1 MRIECPSCQFAADVD
16 PAKIPPQG
24 ANTKCPRCS
33 KVFFVGPA
41 EPVAQQGASASI
53 VCPKCGVEQPAADSC
68 ASCGIIYEKYRAVQE
83 RRLHTDAGDKDE
95 PATKGAPAAPQTGTV
110 TGGLAPQV
118 PVPLNEARFR
128 FGHGRGEL
136 FKWIADGHLAPEA
149 LPQASRIAGM
159 LPGPMEWRRFLDGL
173 ALWSGAIFLALAVI
187 FFFAY
192 NWKELGNFTRFGI
205 AEGLLAASVLAS
217 WRLGLERPAGK
228 AALLAATLLVG
239 ALLALVGQT
248 YQTGADPW
256 ELFATWAFFVLPWVL
271 ISRFPALWLVWLA
284 LVNVALAL
292 YYSVFAGF
300 FGFVFGTQTLLWTL
314 TAVNTV
320 ALAVWELA
328 ASRGTQWLTER
339 WPPRLIATFVA
350 GYFTTLAA
358 WGIVGRSSA
367 GFPELISYFA
377 WLACTYHI
385 YRHRIRDLY
394 VLALGVLSI
403 VTVAAVFLG
412 HNLGGQ
418 DAGALLLVGV
428 TVLGLSAA
436 GGWWLRS
443 VAGEVES

>member
-16 PAKIPPQG
+16 PAKVPTKG

-33 KVFFVGPA
+33 NVFFVGPA
-41 EPVAQQGASASI
+41 EPVAMQDTSASI
-53 VCPKCGVEQPAADSC
+53 VCPKCGVEQPAAESC
-68 ASCGIIYEKYRAVQE
+68 ASCGIFYEKYRAVQE
-83 RRLHTDAGDKDE
+83 RRLQADNGDKYE
-95 PATKGAPAAPQTGTV
+95 PATEDAPFPDTV

-118 PVPLNEARFR
+118 PVPLSKAMFH

-136 FKWIADGHLAPEA
+136 FKWIADGRLAPEA

-159 LPGPMEWRRFLDGL
+159 LPGRMEWRRFLDGL
-173 ALWSGAIFLALAVI
+173 ALWSGATFLALAVI

-192 NWKELGNFTRFGI
+192 NWKELGSFTRFGI
-205 AEGLLAASVLAS
+205 AEGLLGASVLAS
-217 WRLGLERPAGK
+217 WRLGLERTAGK

-256 ELFATWAFFVLPWVL
+256 ELFATWALFVLPWVA

-284 LVNVALAL
+284 LVNLALSL
-292 YYSVFAGF
+292 YYSAFAGF
-300 FGFVFGTQTLLWTL
+300 FGFVYGTQTLLWTL

-320 ALAVWELA
+320 ALAVWELV
-328 ASRGTQWLTER
+328 ASRGTQWLAER
-339 WPPRLIATFVA
+339 WPPRLIATFVT

-367 GFPELISYFA
+367 GFAEVIGYFA
-377 WLACTYHI
+377 WLACTYQI

-403 VTVAAVFLG
+403 VCVSAVFLG
-412 HNLGGQ
+412 HNLGDQ
-418 DAGALLLVGV
+418 DAGALLFVGV
-428 TVLGLSAA
+428 TVLGLSAV
-436 GGWWLRS
+436 GGWWLRA

>member
-1 MRIECPSCQFAADVD
+1 MRIECPSCHFADDVEPEKI
-16 PAKIPPQG
+16 PAKG
-24 ANTKCPRCS
+24 GNSRCPRCS
-33 KVFFVGPA
+33 AVFFVGPA
-41 EPVAQQGASASI
+41 EPVAVQGASAPI

-83 RRLHTDAGDKDE
+83 RRLQTIGDQEE
-95 PATKGAPAAPQTGTV
+95 PATKDVPSGQQSEAAPFTDTDA
-110 TGGLAPQV
+110 L
-118 PVPLNEARFR
+118 FH

-136 FKWIADGHLAPEA
+136 FKWIADGHLVAEA
-149 LPQASRIAGM
+149 LPEASRLAGM
-159 LPGPMEWRRFLDGL
+159 LPGRMEWRRFLDGL
-173 ALWSGAIFLALAVI
+173 ALWSGATFLALAVI

-192 NWKELGNFTRFGI
+192 NWKELGSFTRFGI
-205 AEGLLAASVLAS
+205 AELLLAASVLAS
-217 WRLGLERPAGK
+217 WRLGVERTVGK

-256 ELFATWAFFVLPWVL
+256 ELFATWSLFVLPWVA

-284 LVNVALAL
+284 LVNLALAL
-292 YYSVFAGF
+292 YHSAFAGF
-300 FGFVFGTQTLLWTL
+300 FGLVLGTQTLLWTL
-314 TAVNTV
+314 TVVNTV

-328 ASRGTQWLTER
+328 ARRGTPWLAER

-350 GYFTTLAA
+350 GYFTMLAA

-367 GFPELISYFA
+367 GFPELLGYFA
-377 WLACTYHI
+377 WVVCAYQI
-385 YRHRIRDLY
+385 YRRCIRDLY
-394 VLALGVLSI
+394 VLALEVLSI
-403 VTVAAVFLG
+403 VCVASIFLG
-412 HNLGGQ
+412 HNLGDR

-436 GGWWLRS
+436 GGWWLRA

>member
-1 MRIECPSCQFAADVD
+1 MKIECPSCHYAADVD
-16 PAKIPPQG
+16 PAKIPPKG

-41 EPVAQQGASASI
+41 EPVAMQDTSASI

-83 RRLHTDAGDKDE
+83 RRLQSEAGDKDE
-95 PATKGAPAAPQTGTV
+95 PVTKVAPAAPQTEA
-110 TGGLAPQV
+110 APF
-118 PVPLNEARFR
+118 PDTDAATFH

-136 FKWIADGHLAPEA
+136 FKWIADGHLAAEA

-192 NWKELGNFTRFGI
+192 NWKELGSFTRFGI
-205 AEGLLAASVLAS
+205 AELLLAASVFAS

-228 AALLAATLLVG
+228 AALIAATLLVG

-256 ELFATWAFFVLPWVL
+256 ELFATWALFVLPWVA
-271 ISRFPALWLVWLA
+271 ISGFSALWLLWLA
-284 LVNVALAL
+284 LVNLALAL
-292 YYSVFAGF
+292 YFSVFAGF

-320 ALAVWELA
+320 ALAVWELG
-328 ASRGTQWLTER
+328 ASRGMPWLAER
-339 WPPRLIATFVA
+339 WPPRLITTVVTAC
-350 GYFTTLAA
+350 FTTLAA
-358 WGIVGRSSA
+358 WGILDRSSFGLA
-367 GFPELISYFA
+367 ELLGYCAWVACSYQ
-377 WLACTYHI
+377 I

-403 VTVAAVFLG
+403 VSVAAIFLG
-412 HNLGGQ
+412 HNLGGK

-436 GGWWLRS
+436 GGWWLRA